1 VAEFSYGDEIPA
13 EVVPRA
19 PREEVIVPVDDD
31 PPERID
37 PQDDPDFISE
47 DGHDAY
53 PAGSVSSVAVSMG
66 SPTPVFVPKES
77 TPLEEQDDD
86 GVILRAALWAMKYLR
101 HGRFWGGAEATIRER
116 YGSGDGTVYV
126 LDDGRKHCVI
136 AREVGSSPDGC
147 AYFLVGRISIA
158 SYEDLVDDEALADD
172 VFTDAREICLCVVY
186 EAVDAVSN
194 VAVVE
199 SFDTVD
205 AVPVDYLPPS
215 PTIAFA
221 DSSDSFR

>member
-1 VAEFSYGDEIPA
+1 
-13 EVVPRA
+13 
-19 PREEVIVPVDDD
+19 
-31 PPERID
+31 
-37 PQDDPDFISE
+37 
-47 DGHDAY
+47 
-53 PAGSVSSVAVSMG
+53 MG

-77 TPLEEQDDD
+77 TPLEEPNDA
-86 GVILRAALWAMKYLR
+86 GVIPPTALWAMKYRR

-136 AREVGSSPDGC
+136 AREVGTSPDSC
-147 AYFLVGRISIA
+147 TYFLVGEISVA
-158 SYEDLVDDEALADD
+158 SYEELVDNEALAEDIFTGARD
-172 VFTDAREICLCVVY
+172 VCLCVVY

-199 SFDTVD
+199 SFATIE

-215 PTIAFA
+215 PAIAFA
-221 DSSDSFR
+221 ESSDSDQ